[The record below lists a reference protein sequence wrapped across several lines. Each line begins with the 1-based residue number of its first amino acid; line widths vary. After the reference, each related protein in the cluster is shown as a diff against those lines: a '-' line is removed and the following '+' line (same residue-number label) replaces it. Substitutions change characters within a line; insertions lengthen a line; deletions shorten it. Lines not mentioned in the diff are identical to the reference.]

1 MTRIC
6 SDILEIENN
15 GKVTYVS
22 PSNVYYLNFL
32 SFNKSFDD
40 VKNQSFLKII
50 TIQISR
56 VNKID
61 ESLQNVLLHPT
72 VKRNNLYPN
81 RDLMSAFL
89 KGFLHHKNGKSNY
102 TIG

>member
-1 MTRIC
+1 M
-6 SDILEIENN
+6 
-15 GKVTYVS
+15 
-22 PSNVYYLNFL
+22 
-32 SFNKSFDD
+32 
-40 VKNQSFLKII
+40 KNQSFLKII

-89 KGFLHHKNGKSNY
+89 KGFLHHKYGKSNY